1 MRAMIFVLFSIFSV
15 GVFASPEKEATEQ
28 ATKFYTSY
36 LTSFAS
42 DSDAGYPPEQL
53 KKYVAA
59 ETIKRIEEIQKI
71 PEQEVL
77 ESDYFTYS
85 QDYDPSWI
93 PALRVDK
100 AQPLHGEEVVQV
112 WLGVENGKK
121 LHLEAFMRL
130 EDNNWKI
137 YRVRD
142 ITNNYEHPIFKKP

>member
-1 MRAMIFVLFSIFSV
+1 MAQFNHFELSLLNPRFD
-15 GVFASPEKEATEQ
+15 SPLVDALTE
-28 ATKFYTSY
+28 
-36 LTSFAS
+36 L
-42 DSDAGYPPEQL
+42 EL
-53 KKYVAA
+53 LRHLRL
-59 ETIKRIEEIQKI
+59 ETDVH
-71 PEQEVL
+71 P
-77 ESDYFTYS
+77 
-85 QDYDPSWI
+85 PSWI